1 MRRKHFLAT
10 SVLGVISVVSLS
22 SAFADDGLE
31 ARAILGAT
39 PFANTNY
46 GNNVIRGRATLS
58 SRDEGTET
66 KVTLKM
72 RGLKPGTVH
81 IGHIHAGNCP
91 QLFPGTILHNLEPV
105 VADASGEGSSRTLI
119 SASLNGLVDC
129 SWWVAVHEGPENTAP
144 QTPALAV
151 GPVITESTRD

>member
-1 MRRKHFLAT
+1 MRMKYFLVT
-10 SVLGVISVVSLS
+10 SVLTALSAISV
-22 SAFADDGLE
+22 APGFADDDMQ

-39 PFANTNY
+39 PFANANY
-46 GNNVIRGRATLS
+46 GNNVIRGRATLTA
-58 SRDEGTET
+58 REDGTST

-72 RGLKPGTVH
+72 RGLRPGTAH
-81 IGHIHAGNCP
+81 IGHIHGGNCP

-105 VADASGEGSSRTLI
+105 VADAAGEGSSRTVI
-119 SASLNGLVDC
+119 PARLNGLVDC

-151 GPVITESTRD
+151 GPVITEQTSD